1 MICPD
6 QKNEATTMTR
16 RFYKYVLS
24 ALLLCSSTTVFVQ
37 GADDPSLMTYD
48 LATTAMVA
56 SEAYAR
62 DKGWNVTILITDQ
75 HNNLVMLRRI
85 DGAGA
90 RTFAFATSKAL
101 VVTQTGLT
109 SAEYGNRVEAGD
121 IEAVEGG
128 VTFAG
133 GVPVYRNGQL
143 IGAVATSGVRAAQDE
158 EVSLAGAETIGSS
171 SN

>member
-1 MICPD
+1 
-6 QKNEATTMTR
+6 MTL
-16 RFYKYVLS
+16 RFYKCVLL
-24 ALLLCSSTTVFVQ
+24 ALLFFSATTVLAQ
-37 GADDPSLMTYD
+37 GPDDSSLMTYD
-48 LATTAMVA
+48 LATVAMEA

-62 DKGWNVTILITDQ
+62 NQKWNVTILITDQ
-75 HNNLVMLRRI
+75 NNNPVMLRRI

-90 RTFAFATSKAL
+90 RTFAFVISKAL

-121 IEAVEGG
+121 IEAIDGG

-133 GVPVYRNGQL
+133 GVPVYRDGQL
-143 IGAVATSGVRAAQDE
+143 IGAIATSGVRAAQDE
-158 EVSLAGAETIGSS
+158 EVSLVGVETIGNS